1 MKTEQQGEEYNG
13 LVFVHSCLFERII
26 HVFRVYSVWQK
37 KKKTQHNESKRTQIC
52 SAWYTALIMNRVR
65 NSSWSRIAFAFT
77 FPFSF
82 DVHFTS
88 VKLYFPSSM
97 RCFCRNFGMVFFSY
111 GIKSDELLLGE
122 IKRLHEFSE
131 SEYLHEH
138 KKSNKTTEKN
148 ESHNEIMCS
157 TYFWWTLLWQQLL
170 VLLIFGSV
178 SSFSGI

>member
-1 MKTEQQGEEYNG
+1 MHETCLNWAGNSLYQRANANHNIKRLTLMQCFNEEKKRWLIENRTTG
-13 LVFVHSCLFERII
+13 RRVQRLGICSFLFVWKNNSC
-26 HVFRVYSVWQK
+26 VFRVYSVWQK

-97 RCFCRNFGMVFFSY
+97 RCFCRNFGMVFFC
-111 GIKSDELLLGE
+111 
-122 IKRLHEFSE
+122 
-131 SEYLHEH
+131 
-138 KKSNKTTEKN
+138 
-148 ESHNEIMCS
+148 M
-157 TYFWWTLLWQQLL
+157 
-170 VLLIFGSV
+170 V
-178 SSFSGI
+178 